1 MMAVGFTPRH
11 TESLS
16 IEPYTEQEFLAL
28 AVEAANK
35 EGWQITYLS
44 EAGFIASTNNGMFT
58 WNAEAKLKIEG
69 NIAQI
74 TSESAGSEMI
84 DWGKNRKNV
93 HAFIDAFNTVK
104 HQYDKERL
112 HVIWTDLQHYFV
124 DKQEDILILPPQST
138 KEKTKDF
145 FSLFIPKKEF
155 FVTPLLIDLNL
166 IVFLLMA
173 LSGTNIM
180 EPDSQSLLDWGANYR
195 PLTLNGQWWR
205 LLSSCFIHIG
215 IIHLLLNMYALLY
228 IGALLEPLLGKT
240 RFFLAYILT
249 GLAAS
254 TTSMWWHDY
263 TVSAGAS
270 GAIFGM
276 YGVFLAML
284 TTNLVEKTARQ
295 SMLPSIVVF
304 VGYNLAF
311 GLSPGIDNAAH
322 IGGLLSGI
330 MIGYGYY
337 AVLSSQKLKPVIMY
351 VSLSIMT
358 LCYVGYFYLNTT
370 NDLGLYDAKMEEFG
384 LLEQQAMKINEID
397 NLPREQQLEFIQKSG
412 IDNWKRSIDI
422 ILEADKLDLPEVLH
436 EKNYSMIAYCQA
448 RIKSYE
454 LIYRSVAENSFNYQP
469 EIDLYNKR
477 ADSIVQKL
485 SQ

>member
-1 MMAVGFTPRH
+1 MAVGFTPRH
-11 TESLS
+11 TESIS
-16 IEPYTEQEFLAL
+16 IEPFTQQEFLAL

-35 EGWQITYLS
+35 AGWQITYLS
-44 EAGFIASTNNGMFT
+44 EAGFMATTNNGMFS
-58 WNAEAKLKIEG
+58 WNGDSRLKIEG
-69 NIAQI
+69 SIAHI
-74 TSESAGSEMI
+74 TSESSGSEMI

-93 HAFIDAFNTVK
+93 NAFIDTFNAVK
-104 HQYDKERL
+104 QQNNKEQL
-112 HVIWTDLQHYFV
+112 QAIWEDLQQYFV

-138 KEKTKDF
+138 KQKVKDF
-145 FSLFIPKKEF
+145 FSLFIPGKDF
-155 FVTPLLIDLNL
+155 FITPLLIDLNL
-166 IVFLLMA
+166 IIFLLMA
-173 LSGTNIM
+173 LTGTNIM
-180 EPDSQSLLDWGANYR
+180 EPDSQSLLNWGANFR
-195 PLTLNGQWWR
+195 PMTLSGQWWR

-228 IGALLEPLLGKT
+228 IGALLEPLLGRT
-240 RFFLAYILT
+240 RFLLAYILT

-284 TTNLVEKTARQ
+284 TTNLIEKTARQ

-322 IGGLLSGI
+322 IGGLFSGFV
-330 MIGYGYY
+330 IGYGYF
-337 AVLSSQKLKPVIMY
+337 AVLSSQKLKPMIMY
-351 VSLSIMT
+351 VSLSIIT

-370 NDLGLYDAKMEEFG
+370 NDLGLYDAKMKEFG

-422 ILEADKLDLPEVLH
+422 ILEADKLNLPEVLH

-454 LIYRSVAENSFNYQP
+454 YIYRSVAENSFNYQY